1 MKQPPSASRFRVTS
15 LCRLILLLAAIKVGF
30 LASLILAPATPF
42 SHDERAA
49 DMPAVAE
56 RDVSPAEKTLRAGV
70 TENGEDSPRSVS
82 APLAPDSE
90 LPAERTM
97 TAEASPVIVSPAD
110 RNLPPDAASAEEHDG
125 AAASSAAPVEDAL
138 ARASSRTALG
148 SSRLLGISVAY
159 AADLAPVPPV
169 MPAPNARS
177 VRPSASP
184 HIPAAQTAR
193 PDEAVI
199 PTPPAPNV
207 KPYVSRDSAAQ
218 KQAELNRQE
227 QELLALQQQ
236 MEHRMTELHGLEGRI
251 QTMLQQATTT
261 QDGKF
266 KQLVDMYANM
276 KPRQAAAALTTVD
289 EEVAVKILTGMKS
302 KQSGEI
308 LSYMDPRHA
317 ARLSEVLAKMQ
328 M

>member
-1 MKQPPSASRFRVTS
+1 MPGPNVRSIQPGAQPHV
-15 LCRLILLLAAIKVGF
+15 
-30 LASLILAPATPF
+30 P
-42 SHDERAA
+42 
-49 DMPAVAE
+49 
-56 RDVSPAEKTLRAGV
+56 DVQV
-70 TENGEDSPRSVS
+70 V
-82 APLAPDSE
+82 
-90 LPAERTM
+90 
-97 TAEASPVIVSPAD
+97 
-110 RNLPPDAASAEEHDG
+110 
-125 AAASSAAPVEDAL
+125 
-138 ARASSRTALG
+138 
-148 SSRLLGISVAY
+148 
-159 AADLAPVPPV
+159 
-169 MPAPNARS
+169 
-177 VRPSASP
+177 
-184 HIPAAQTAR
+184 R

-207 KPYVSRDSAAQ
+207 KPYISRDSAAQ
-218 KQAELNRQE
+218 KQAELTRQE

-251 QTMLQQATTT
+251 QTMIQEATST

-289 EEVAVKILTGMKS
+289 EEVAVRILTGMKS
-302 KQSGEI
+302 KQSGDI